1 MNKLDIIKMRRS
13 VRTFDGREI
22 STEDRDK
29 LRAYVET
36 IENPY
41 GIHVEFIFLDAKE
54 LGLSSPVIKGESLYI
69 AAKVADVPHSEEA
82 YGFAFEKMVLYA
94 WSLGIGTTWIA
105 ASMKRDVFEKA
116 AGTKAGEMMYCISP
130 LGYPAQEMVE
140 SERKTRVR
148 LHADERKPGSELFF
162 DKNFSTPLSDL
173 DADTLSALEAVRLAP
188 SATNAQPWRIVKN
201 GNSFHF
207 YEKHAKALTE
217 HNPWVWDVQKI
228 DMGIALCY
236 FMSIVSGICSIE
248 NLDISTAEDIEYIA
262 TVTI

>member
-1 MNKLDIIKMRRS
+1 MNKLDIIKTRRS

-82 YGFAFEKMVLYA
+82 YGFAFEKMVLFA
-94 WSLGIGTTWIA
+94 WSLGLGTTWLA
-105 ASMKRDVFEKA
+105 ASLDRAAFQKA
-116 AGTKAGEMMYCISP
+116 ARANEDERMYCVTPI
-130 LGYPAQEMVE
+130 GYPIKEMPELEVII
-140 SERKTRVR
+140 RKG
-148 LHADERKPGSELFF
+148 LHADDRKPWNELFF
-162 DKNFSTPLSDL
+162 ERDFSTPLDTSDNEIKV
-173 DADTLSALEAVRLAP
+173 ALEAVRLAP
-188 SATNAQPWRIVKN
+188 SATNAQPWRIVRD
-201 GNSFHF
+201 GCSFHF
-207 YEKHAKALTE
+207 YEKHAKALSGNTA
-217 HNPWVWDVQKI
+217 WDVQKV
-228 DMGIALCY
+228 DMGIALCH